1 MNRGPLLLENMTSII
16 YQLVFRINRPLDQVI
31 VPILAKICDK
41 RAEIDCDLLCIT
53 EIIII
58 MIRYGFHENKCMCV
72 LCTLNNVYGIQQG
85 IQSVH

>member
-16 YQLVFRINRPLDQVI
+16 YQLVFRINRPLGQVI

-41 RAEIDCDLLCIT
+41 RAEIDCDLSCMIG
-53 EIIII
+53 IIII
-58 MIRYGFHENKCMCV
+58 IIRYGCYENKCMCV